1 MEEDKRVEQGL
12 EPQGMTAERAHFMG
26 KWLTRLFWL
35 NILNIVANV
44 LTQEEIINRVPPL
57 YWVGSALNIIF
68 LVGYI
73 LVLFRIAPGNAYYR
87 KAGFISGALAV
98 GGFALGTMLA
108 VFLYRG
114 MDIGWMGAASVVILV
129 GELVAA
135 YYEIQGHAQA
145 VRGID
150 DGLAEKWKKNW
161 RWLISLLVAF
171 VPMISWNGRAM
182 MKFLGMLVI
191 MAIMIGMI
199 VVSIQ
204 RLVYLYKTA
213 RSFKQLAG
221 KFREEE
227 ADGGA

>member
-1 MEEDKRVEQGL
+1 MEEDNRVEQGL

-171 VPMISWNGRAM
+171 VPGIMIMLLSE
-182 MKFLGMLVI
+182 FLGMLII
-191 MAIMIGMI
+191 MAILIGMI

-221 KFREEE
+221 KFREGE